1 MTACTI
7 HIRYRDSLFT
17 KASNTDARKALFIAP
32 RGKRMN
38 ATKVKRLVKEYLS
51 KAAHV
56 SQKSPHVLRHTFAT
70 HMLDAGADISII
82 KEFLG
87 DQHLS
92 STKIYDH
99 TCIE

>member
-17 KASNTDARKALFIAP
+17 KASDTDARKALFIAP

-70 HMLDAGADISII
+70 HMLDAGADIRI
-82 KEFLG
+82 KIG
-87 DQHLS
+87 RAS
-92 STKIYDH
+92 CRYMVSKYSVTV
-99 TCIE
+99 

>member
-56 SQKSPHVLRHTFAT
+56 SQESPHVLRHTFAT
-70 HMLDAGADISII
+70 HMLDAGADIRII
-82 KEFLG
+82 KECVGHQNVSFT
-87 DQHLS
+87 Q
-92 STKIYDH
+92 IYAN
-99 TCIE
+99 TSME